1 MEQKPVVKKIKR
13 TITGKSFRL
22 IDFNTYD
29 QSKSFDTETTE
40 SGSNDD
46 DSVKQ
51 PKYKP
56 KEIPK
61 FVIQMF
67 GLNEKGETCCI
78 YIEDFSPFFFVKV
91 SESWNKKSATEFL
104 QYLKEKVGKYHA
116 TALTSIELLNANK
129 LYGFTAGK
137 TDKFVKIAFKNTAAF
152 NKTKNLWFF
161 SADGD
166 YKNRKLTPLEYNG
179 QILEIYESFL
189 PPLLR
194 YFHIQNVSPSG
205 WVFIKTDNAR
215 VPEKKT
221 TTCTYEY
228 ICKCGDLKPQP
239 DKMVRVPYK
248 ICSFDIEASSSHG
261 DFPLPK
267 KTYKRLATQLVDL
280 FIKMSRPP
288 NPEMDKNRAALL
300 LKKTILTAFGHDRL
314 EDIDLVYPKVV
325 PSKEK
330 LLKTIELLQKTPLKH
345 AASLNDEED
354 NRHLL
359 EIDRAF
365 ERIKE
370 GQTAEFDGDAETE
383 EPSESSVPSWI
394 NKPKTLPKS
403 ELSNT
408 LVDILM
414 NDKVARDAKID
425 GSNDVLTMLF
435 PRLEGDKVTFIGST
449 FLRYGEPEPYLNHC
463 IVLGTCD
470 QVDGAEIVSVN
481 TEMDLL
487 LQWAQLIQ
495 QENPDIIIGYNI
507 FGFDYEFL
515 FRRAEENNC
524 EREFLKL
531 SRKEG
536 EICGKPVKQES
547 GFLEPDGDE
556 CELNIENPPPIK
568 LATGEYHMKFV
579 KMTGRLQIDLF
590 IYFRRNF
597 NLPSYKLDDVAGQNI
612 SDDIKRIEH
621 VLRLRVESSYPQSCD
636 FETQNSKVESDMVP
650 VTELFT
656 SNIKGLHVG
665 DFIHIEISGFTSDYY
680 KNGQK
685 FKVLQIETGRE
696 VAELVKGVEKTTKYN
711 VITIQGHEKIDMSKN
726 IKWGMA
732 KDDVSPADI
741 FRLANGSSTDRA
753 IVAKY
758 CIQDCNLVHHLMTKI
773 DLITGYSEMST
784 ICSVPI
790 SFLVFRGQSIKL
802 TSFVAKKCRENNTL
816 MPDLQ
821 KSDDKEGYEGAI
833 VLPPKCSMYM
843 DNPVACVDYSSLYPS
858 SMISQNFSHDSKV
871 WVKEYD
877 LAGDLIKETGEKD
890 ASGNFIYDNLP
901 GYKYIDIEFDN
912 FKWLRDPAKP
922 RSKEVKTKVGK
933 FVVRWAQLPKGDKS
947 ILPAILEQLLSA
959 RASTRKMIKVEPDP
973 FMQNILEKRQLGYK
987 ETANSLYGQCGAQV
1001 SAFYEKDV
1009 AACTTATGRMMI
1021 TYAKRIVEEVYGDL
1035 EYNTDIHGPVKCK
1048 AEYVYGDSVANYTP
1062 VYIKTEIGFDVL
1074 TIEQLATK
1082 HGKNGWVKCSEPG
1095 KQDKEFCE
1103 LNGVETWTE
1112 QGWTKLY
1119 RVIRHEL
1126 AEHKK
1131 MIRVLTHT
1139 GLVDVTDDHSL
1150 LLKDGKEISPK
1161 EIKIGTELLHNSQ
1174 PIVSQTTDVYTIE
1187 QARVM
1192 GFFFGD
1198 GSCGSYDCK
1207 SGKKKSWALNNASLS
1222 IIEEYVEIC
1231 KIAYPEFEWRYID
1244 TLESSNVYKISPKCE
1259 KYGSISK
1266 FVNEYRE
1273 MMYCEKSKIIPVGIL
1288 NGSEEVRKSFW
1299 EGLYDADG
1307 DKDKNGYVRLD
1318 QKNQISACH
1327 IGWLA
1332 HSLGFK
1338 TSVNIRSDKLDIYRV
1353 TMTKG
1358 KQRKNPISV
1367 KKLQEIEY
1375 EGFVYDLTTENHH
1388 FAAGIGNLIV
1398 HNTDSVFFTFNL
1410 ENPNTGE
1417 KITGKTALEMT
1428 IEIAQDAAQ
1437 LCSKYLKPPME
1448 LSYEKTLM
1456 PFILLSKKRYVGMLY
1471 ETDAN
1476 KGKMKYMGLAIKR
1489 RDSCDYLKDIY
1500 GGILNILMGQRGT
1513 QVIRNPSDFES
1524 LAPSCLPSII
1534 SQNSQNNSGVPVANT
1549 NDTTESINKIQQAI
1563 EFLNAA
1569 LDKLIAGQ
1577 VPMDKLTMTRQLRS
1591 EYKNPDQIAHNV
1603 LANRIAKRDPG
1614 NKPKS
1619 GDRMRYLVVCQGD
1632 AKDKLGERIETP
1644 EYIIEKNIP
1653 IDYLYYIENQ
1663 LMEPLKQL
1671 FGLAL
1676 EQIWKYQG
1684 KNAAIK
1690 TYKKDIANLEEEF
1703 PDLETFMKKKEK
1715 HCSKKAEELIFKR
1728 FLTKVNNEKKK
1739 LQNIGTFF
1747 TPMKPCIL

>member
-1 MEQKPVVKKIKR
+1 MEEEPEKKPVIKKIKK
-13 TITGKSFRL
+13 TVSGKSFRL

-29 QSKSFDTETTE
+29 QSKSFETETTE

-78 YIEDFSPFFFVKV
+78 YIDDFAPFFFVKV
-91 SESWNKKSATEFL
+91 ADDWTKKAAAEFL

-116 TALTSIELLNANK
+116 AALTSIELINANK

-137 TDKFVKIAFKNTAAF
+137 TDKFVKITFKNTSAF
-152 NKTKNLWFF
+152 NKTKNFWFV
-161 SADGD
+161 SQDGD
-166 YKNRKLTPLEYNG
+166 YKNRKLVPLEYKG
-179 QILEIYESFL
+179 TRLEIYESFL

-205 WVFIKTDNAR
+205 WVFVKTEQAR
-215 VPEKKT
+215 IPEKRT
-221 TTCTYEY
+221 TTCNYEY
-228 ICKCGDLKPQP
+228 ICKCADLKSQP
-239 DKMVRVPYK
+239 EKMVRVPYK

-267 KTYKRLATQLVDL
+267 KTYKRLATQLVDT

-288 NPEMDKNRAALL
+288 NPQMDKGRAALL
-300 LKKTILTAFGHDRL
+300 LKKAILTAFGNDRL
-314 EDIDLVYPKVV
+314 EDIDLVYPKVA

-330 LLKTIELLQKTPLKH
+330 LLKTIELLQKTPLKQ
-345 AASLNDEED
+345 AASLNEEED

-359 EIDRAF
+359 EIDKAF

-370 GQTAEFDGDAETE
+370 GQNAEFDGEGDGDL
-383 EPSESSVPSWI
+383 EPIESSVPSWV

-408 LVDILM
+408 LVDVLL

-425 GSNDVLTMLF
+425 ATNDVLTMLF

-463 IVLGTCD
+463 IVLGSCD
-470 QVDGAEIVSVN
+470 PVDGAEILS
-481 TEMDLL
+481 TDSELDLL
-487 LQWAQLIQ
+487 LQWSQLIQ
-495 QENPDIIIGYNI
+495 RENPDIIIGYNI

-536 EICGKPVKQES
+536 EVCGKPVKQEE
-547 GFLEPDGDE
+547 GED

-568 LATGEYHMKFV
+568 LATGEYHMKFI

-597 NLPSYKLDDVAGQNI
+597 NMPSYKLDDVAGQNI

-621 VLRLRVESSYPQSCD
+621 GLRHGACP
-636 FETQNSKVESDMVP
+636 SD

-696 VAELVKGVEKTTKYN
+696 VVELVKGVEKTTKYN
-711 VITIQGHEKIDMSKN
+711 VITIQGHEKIDMSKH

-741 FRLANGSSTDRA
+741 FRLANGSSADRA

-758 CIQDCNLVHHLMTKI
+758 CIQDCNLVHHLMNKI

-802 TSFVAKKCRENNTL
+802 TSFVAKKCREKNTL

-843 DNPVACVDYSSLYPS
+843 DDSVACVDYSSLYPS

-871 WVKEYD
+871 WVKEYN
-877 LAGDLIKETGEKD
+877 LAGELVKETGEKD

-901 GYKYIDIEFDN
+901 EYKYIDIEFDN

-933 FVVRWAQLPKGDKS
+933 FIVRWAQLPAGEKS

-1035 EYNTDIHGPVKCK
+1035 EYDTDVHGPVKCK
-1048 AEYVYGDSVANYTP
+1048 AEYVYGD
-1062 VYIKTEIGFDVL
+1062 
-1074 TIEQLATK
+1074 
-1082 HGKNGWVKCSEPG
+1082 
-1095 KQDKEFCE
+1095 
-1103 LNGVETWTE
+1103 
-1112 QGWTKLY
+1112 
-1119 RVIRHEL
+1119 
-1126 AEHKK
+1126 
-1131 MIRVLTHT
+1131 
-1139 GLVDVTDDHSL
+1139 
-1150 LLKDGKEISPK
+1150 
-1161 EIKIGTELLHNSQ
+1161 
-1174 PIVSQTTDVYTIE
+1174 
-1187 QARVM
+1187 
-1192 GFFFGD
+1192 
-1198 GSCGSYDCK
+1198 
-1207 SGKKKSWALNNASLS
+1207 
-1222 IIEEYVEIC
+1222 
-1231 KIAYPEFEWRYID
+1231 
-1244 TLESSNVYKISPKCE
+1244 
-1259 KYGSISK
+1259 
-1266 FVNEYRE
+1266 
-1273 MMYCEKSKIIPVGIL
+1273 
-1288 NGSEEVRKSFW
+1288 
-1299 EGLYDADG
+1299 
-1307 DKDKNGYVRLD
+1307 
-1318 QKNQISACH
+1318 
-1327 IGWLA
+1327 
-1332 HSLGFK
+1332 
-1338 TSVNIRSDKLDIYRV
+1338 
-1353 TMTKG
+1353 
-1358 KQRKNPISV
+1358 
-1367 KKLQEIEY
+1367 
-1375 EGFVYDLTTENHH
+1375 
-1388 FAAGIGNLIV
+1388 
-1398 HNTDSVFFTFNL
+1398 TDSVFFTFNL
-1410 ENPNTGE
+1410 EDVKTGE
-1417 KITGKTALEMT
+1417 KIKGKKALEMT

-1489 RDSCDYLKDIY
+1489 RDSCDYLKDVY
-1500 GGILNILMGQRGT
+1500 GGILNILMG
-1513 QVIRNPSDFES
+1513 
-1524 LAPSCLPSII
+1524 LAENKS
-1534 SQNSQNNSGVPVANT
+1534 
-1549 NDTTESINKIQQAI
+1549 ENKIQTAI
-1563 EFLNAA
+1563 DFLNSA
-1569 LDKLIAGQ
+1569 LETLISGR

-1619 GDRMRYLVVCQGD
+1619 GDRMKYLVVCQGD
-1632 AKDKLGERIETP
+1632 AKDKLGQRIETP

-1690 TYKKDIANLEEEF
+1690 TYKKDIAKLQEEF

-1715 HCSKKAEELIFKR
+1715 HCSKKIEELLFKK
-1728 FLTKVNNEKKK
+1728 FLTKIDHEKKK
-1739 LQNIGTFF
+1739 LQNIAGFF
-1747 TPMKPCIL
+1747 AK

>member
-1 MEQKPVVKKIKR
+1 MEEEPEKKTVIKR
-13 TITGKSFRL
+13 IKKTVSGKSFRL

-29 QSKSFDTETTE
+29 QSKSFETETTE

-78 YIEDFSPFFFVKV
+78 YIDDFAPFFFVKV
-91 SESWNKKSATEFL
+91 ADDWTKKAAAEFL

-116 TALTSIELLNANK
+116 AALTSIELINANK

-137 TDKFVKIAFKNTAAF
+137 TDKFVKITFKNTSAF
-152 NKTKNLWFF
+152 NKTKNFWFV
-161 SADGD
+161 SQDGD
-166 YKNRKLTPLEYNG
+166 YKNRKLVPLEYKG
-179 QILEIYESFL
+179 ARLEIYESFL

-205 WVFIKTDNAR
+205 WVFVKTEQAR
-215 VPEKKT
+215 IPEKRT
-221 TTCTYEY
+221 TTCNYEY
-228 ICKCGDLKPQP
+228 ICKCTDLKSQP
-239 DKMVRVPYK
+239 EKMVRVPYK

-267 KTYKRLATQLVDL
+267 KTYKRLATQLVDT

-288 NPEMDKNRAALL
+288 NPQMDKGRAALL
-300 LKKTILTAFGHDRL
+300 LKKAILTAFGHDRL
-314 EDIDLVYPKVV
+314 EDIDLVYPKIA

-330 LLKTIELLQKTPLKH
+330 LLKTIELLQKTPLKQ
-345 AASLNDEED
+345 AASLNEEED

-370 GQTAEFDGDAETE
+370 GQNAEFDGEGDAEAE
-383 EPSESSVPSWI
+383 EPSESSVPSWV

-408 LVDILM
+408 LVDVLM

-425 GSNDVLTMLF
+425 ATNDVLTMLF

-463 IVLGTCD
+463 IVLGSCD
-470 QVDGAEIVSVN
+470 PVDGAEIVS
-481 TEMDLL
+481 TDSELDLL
-487 LQWAQLIQ
+487 LQWSQLIQ
-495 QENPDIIIGYNI
+495 RENPDIIIGYNI

-531 SRKEG
+531 SRKDG
-536 EICGKPVKQES
+536 EICGKPVKQEQ
-547 GFLEPDGDE
+547 GEDPE
-556 CELNIENPPPIK
+556 YCELNIENPPPIK
-568 LATGEYHMKFV
+568 LATGEYHMKFI

-621 VLRLRVESSYPQSCD
+621 GLRRGACP
-636 FETQNSKVESDMVP
+636 SDAIDSNMVP
-650 VTELFT
+650 ITELFT

-696 VAELVKGVEKTTKYN
+696 VVELVKGVEKTTKYN
-711 VITIQGHEKIDMSKN
+711 VITIQGHEKIDMSKH

-741 FRLANGSSTDRA
+741 FRLANGSASDRA

-758 CIQDCNLVHHLMTKI
+758 CIQDCNLVHHLMNKI
-773 DLITGYSEMST
+773 DLITGYIEMST

-802 TSFVAKKCRENNTL
+802 TSFVAKKCREKNTL

-843 DNPVACVDYSSLYPS
+843 DDSVACVDYSSLYPS

-871 WVKEYD
+871 WVKEYN
-877 LAGDLIKETGEKD
+877 LAGELVKETGEKD

-901 GYKYIDIEFDN
+901 EYKYIDIEFDN

-933 FVVRWAQLPKGDKS
+933 FIVRWAQLPAGEKS

-1021 TYAKRIVEEVYGDL
+1021 IYAKRIVEEVYGDL
-1035 EYNTDIHGPVKCK
+1035 EYDTDVHGPVKCK

-1062 VYIKTEIGFDVL
+1062 VYIKTEIGFDIL

-1112 QGWTKLY
+1112 RGWTKLY

-1126 AEHKK
+1126 AKHKK

-1150 LLKDGKEISPK
+1150 LLKDGKEISPNSLTT
-1161 EIKIGTELLHNSQ
+1161 GVELLHRQIESDAFYNLFEGPVNNEYEITNS
-1174 PIVSQTTDVYTIE
+1174 S
-1187 QARVM
+1187 
-1192 GFFFGD
+1192 
-1198 GSCGSYDCK
+1198 DCH
-1207 SGKKKSWALNNASLS
+1207 L
-1222 IIEEYVEIC
+1222 
-1231 KIAYPEFEWRYID
+1231 KIAKSLAYAQSIGVDFRF
-1244 TLESSNVYKISPKCE
+1244 IS
-1259 KYGSISK
+1259 
-1266 FVNEYRE
+1266 
-1273 MMYCEKSKIIPVGIL
+1273 
-1288 NGSEEVRKSFW
+1288 
-1299 EGLYDADG
+1299 
-1307 DKDKNGYVRLD
+1307 
-1318 QKNQISACH
+1318 
-1327 IGWLA
+1327 
-1332 HSLGFK
+1332 
-1338 TSVNIRSDKLDIYRV
+1338 
-1353 TMTKG
+1353 MTKAVLYIP
-1358 KQRKNPISV
+1358 KFTFEMPTHNPNEIIG
-1367 KKLQEIEY
+1367 LQEIEY

-1388 FAAGIGNLIV
+1388 FAAGIGNIIV

-1410 ENPNTGE
+1410 EDVKTGE
-1417 KITGKTALEMT
+1417 KIKGKKALEMT

-1489 RDSCDYLKDIY
+1489 RDSCDYLKDVY
-1500 GGILNILMGQRGT
+1500 GRILNILMGQRGT
-1513 QVIRNPSDFES
+1513 QVLRNPSDFES

-1534 SQNSQNNSGVPVANT
+1534 SQNNSGVSVEIT
-1549 NDTTESINKIQQAI
+1549 NETTESINKIQQAI

-1569 LDKLIAGQ
+1569 LDKLISGQ
-1577 VPMDKLTMTRQLRS
+1577 VPMDKLTMTRQLKS

-1619 GDRMRYLVVCQGD
+1619 GDRMKYLVVCQGD
-1632 AKDKLGERIETP
+1632 AKDKLGQRIETP

-1690 TYKKDIANLEEEF
+1690 TYKKDIAKLQEEF

-1715 HCSKKAEELIFKR
+1715 HCSKKIEELLFKK
-1728 FLTKVNNEKKK
+1728 FLTKIDHEKKK
-1739 LQNIGTFF
+1739 LQNITGFF
-1747 TPMKPCIL
+1747 TKH

>member
-1 MEQKPVVKKIKR
+1 
-13 TITGKSFRL
+13 
-22 IDFNTYD
+22 
-29 QSKSFDTETTE
+29 
-40 SGSNDD
+40 
-46 DSVKQ
+46 
-51 PKYKP
+51 
-56 KEIPK
+56 
-61 FVIQMF
+61 
-67 GLNEKGETCCI
+67 
-78 YIEDFSPFFFVKV
+78 
-91 SESWNKKSATEFL
+91 
-104 QYLKEKVGKYHA
+104 
-116 TALTSIELLNANK
+116 
-129 LYGFTAGK
+129 
-137 TDKFVKIAFKNTAAF
+137 
-152 NKTKNLWFF
+152 
-161 SADGD
+161 
-166 YKNRKLTPLEYNG
+166 
-179 QILEIYESFL
+179 
-189 PPLLR
+189 
-194 YFHIQNVSPSG
+194 
-205 WVFIKTDNAR
+205 
-215 VPEKKT
+215 
-221 TTCTYEY
+221 
-228 ICKCGDLKPQP
+228 
-239 DKMVRVPYK
+239 
-248 ICSFDIEASSSHG
+248 
-261 DFPLPK
+261 
-267 KTYKRLATQLVDL
+267 
-280 FIKMSRPP
+280 
-288 NPEMDKNRAALL
+288 
-300 LKKTILTAFGHDRL
+300 LTAFGNDRL
-314 EDIDLVYPKVV
+314 EDIDLVYPKVA

-330 LLKTIELLQKTPLKH
+330 LLKTIELLQKTPLKQ
-345 AASLNDEED
+345 AASLNEEED

-359 EIDRAF
+359 EIDKAF

-370 GQTAEFDGDAETE
+370 GQNAEFDGEGDGDL
-383 EPSESSVPSWI
+383 EPIESSVPSWV

-408 LVDILM
+408 LVDVLL

-425 GSNDVLTMLF
+425 ATNDVLTMLF

-463 IVLGTCD
+463 IVLGSCD
-470 QVDGAEIVSVN
+470 PVDGAEILS
-481 TEMDLL
+481 TDSELDLL
-487 LQWAQLIQ
+487 LQWSQLIQ
-495 QENPDIIIGYNI
+495 RENPDIIIGYNI

-536 EICGKPVKQES
+536 EVCGKPVKQEE
-547 GFLEPDGDE
+547 GED

-568 LATGEYHMKFV
+568 LATGEYHMKFI

-621 VLRLRVESSYPQSCD
+621 GLRHGACP
-636 FETQNSKVESDMVP
+636 SD

-696 VAELVKGVEKTTKYN
+696 VVELVKGVEKTTKYN
-711 VITIQGHEKIDMSKN
+711 VITIQGHEKIDMSKH

-741 FRLANGSSTDRA
+741 FRLANGSSADRA

-758 CIQDCNLVHHLMTKI
+758 CIQDCNLVHHLMNKI

-802 TSFVAKKCRENNTL
+802 TSFVAKKCREKNTL

-843 DNPVACVDYSSLYPS
+843 DDSVACVDYSSLYPS

-871 WVKEYD
+871 WVKEYN
-877 LAGDLIKETGEKD
+877 LAGELVKETGEKD

-901 GYKYIDIEFDN
+901 EYKYIDIEFDN

-933 FVVRWAQLPKGDKS
+933 FIVRWAQLPAGEKS

-1035 EYNTDIHGPVKCK
+1035 EYDTDVHGPVKCK
-1048 AEYVYGDSVANYTP
+1048 AEYVYGD
-1062 VYIKTEIGFDVL
+1062 
-1074 TIEQLATK
+1074 
-1082 HGKNGWVKCSEPG
+1082 
-1095 KQDKEFCE
+1095 
-1103 LNGVETWTE
+1103 
-1112 QGWTKLY
+1112 
-1119 RVIRHEL
+1119 
-1126 AEHKK
+1126 
-1131 MIRVLTHT
+1131 
-1139 GLVDVTDDHSL
+1139 
-1150 LLKDGKEISPK
+1150 
-1161 EIKIGTELLHNSQ
+1161 
-1174 PIVSQTTDVYTIE
+1174 
-1187 QARVM
+1187 
-1192 GFFFGD
+1192 
-1198 GSCGSYDCK
+1198 
-1207 SGKKKSWALNNASLS
+1207 
-1222 IIEEYVEIC
+1222 
-1231 KIAYPEFEWRYID
+1231 
-1244 TLESSNVYKISPKCE
+1244 
-1259 KYGSISK
+1259 
-1266 FVNEYRE
+1266 
-1273 MMYCEKSKIIPVGIL
+1273 
-1288 NGSEEVRKSFW
+1288 
-1299 EGLYDADG
+1299 
-1307 DKDKNGYVRLD
+1307 
-1318 QKNQISACH
+1318 
-1327 IGWLA
+1327 
-1332 HSLGFK
+1332 
-1338 TSVNIRSDKLDIYRV
+1338 
-1353 TMTKG
+1353 
-1358 KQRKNPISV
+1358 
-1367 KKLQEIEY
+1367 
-1375 EGFVYDLTTENHH
+1375 
-1388 FAAGIGNLIV
+1388 
-1398 HNTDSVFFTFNL
+1398 TDSVFFTFNL
-1410 ENPNTGE
+1410 EDVKTGE
-1417 KITGKTALEMT
+1417 KIKGKKALEMT

-1489 RDSCDYLKDIY
+1489 RDSCDYLKDVY
-1500 GGILNILMGQRGT
+1500 GGILNILMG
-1513 QVIRNPSDFES
+1513 
-1524 LAPSCLPSII
+1524 LAENKS
-1534 SQNSQNNSGVPVANT
+1534 
-1549 NDTTESINKIQQAI
+1549 ENKIQTAI
-1563 EFLNAA
+1563 DFLNSA
-1569 LDKLIAGQ
+1569 LETLISGR

-1619 GDRMRYLVVCQGD
+1619 GDRMKYLVVCQGD
-1632 AKDKLGERIETP
+1632 AKDKLGQRIETP

-1690 TYKKDIANLEEEF
+1690 TYKKDIAKLQEEF

-1715 HCSKKAEELIFKR
+1715 HCSKKIEELLFKK
-1728 FLTKVNNEKKK
+1728 FLTKIDHEKKK
-1739 LQNIGTFF
+1739 LQNIAGFF
-1747 TPMKPCIL
+1747 AK